1 MHHHLIHADGLV
13 VDTST
18 GEILGYDG
26 QPSTYATP
34 YDYVPG
40 ITHFRSVDDLDRHL
54 DFIDLRKLPPHTMH
68 RLLNLQDHRQGLWH
82 RTGLDCRIT
91 APMMSLLRSLHPL
104 VKYRNIVITTQADLA
119 KALGTVQSN
128 LMKKLNILI
137 AANMMR
143 VHTARHGEMRNG
155 EIKLMIHPELIFRG
169 DDAKRDHAV
178 NVWYS
183 NWMAAHSQ
191 SASSM
196 NKKGW
201 DDSTIDT
208 IAMAA

>member
-1 MHHHLIHADGLV
+1 MHHLIHVDGLV
-13 VDTST
+13 VDTTT

-26 QPSTYATP
+26 KPSVYATP
-34 YDYVPG
+34 HDYVPG
-40 ITHFRSVDDLDRHL
+40 ITNFRSVDDLGRHL

-68 RLLNLQDHRQGLWH
+68 RLVNLQDYRQGLWH

-91 APMMSLLRSLHPL
+91 APMMSLLRILHPL
-104 VKYRNIVITTQADLA
+104 VKYRNIIIMTQTDLA

-137 AANMMR
+137 GTNMMR
-143 VHTARHGEMRNG
+143 VHTSRHGDMRNG
-155 EIKLMIHPELIFRG
+155 EIKLIIHPELIFRG

-183 NWMAAHSQ
+183 DWMNLHPQ
-191 SASSM
+191 SASSI
-196 NKKGW
+196 NKRGL